1 MNHEHT
7 RRSLLRGL
15 AATGTVGWATTGSVG
30 GTPAEA
36 PNTDPHTRET
46 FSALLEAIIP
56 ETPELA
62 EELGPEYEPGAV
74 SVGLD
79 EFFVTF
85 LNELVAVGLP
95 GFGHLDNARLSEGVA
110 AALDAAAAELLARG
124 ENEHPPTAES
134 GAAGG
139 PFARLSPR
147 DRMRAISLF
156 EEKEGD
162 TGDLPGPFAESD
174 GGLIAQLMNGF
185 APFVYYSDWAGYDDY
200 MAPRSE
206 REFDPDDIVAW
217 DQVEYP
223 GIEDGYAA
231 LRGYLRLD
239 AEADGVQLRMS
250 PGSFEENDYDTSDYE
265 DPYPESSD
273 EESSS
278 VSLDSDVTV
287 DPRFPD
293 GLLDPSP
300 GGGFDA

>member
-1 MNHEHT
+1 MIHEHT

-15 AATGTVGWATTGSVG
+15 AAAGTVGWATTGSVG

-36 PNTDPHTRET
+36 PIRDPHTQET
-46 FSALLEAIIP
+46 VTALVEAIIP

-62 EELGPEYEPGAV
+62 EERGEAYRPGAV
-74 SVGLD
+74 TVGLD

-85 LNELVAVGLP
+85 LNELVAVGVP
-95 GFGHLDNARLSEGVA
+95 GFGHVDNARLSEGLA

-124 ENEHPPTAES
+124 RNEHPPTSEA
-134 GAAGG
+134 GVAGG
-139 PFARLSPR
+139 PFARLSQR

-162 TGDLPGPFAESD
+162 TGDLPGPFLEAD
-174 GGLIAQLMNGF
+174 GGLLAQLTNGF
-185 APFVYYSDWAGYDDY
+185 APLVYYSDWAGYDEY

-217 DQVEYP
+217 EQAGYP

-239 AEADGVQLRMS
+239 GAEGVELTMA
-250 PGSFEENDYDTSDYE
+250 PGSFEENEYDTSDYE
-265 DPYPESSD
+265 DPYPESS
-273 EESSS
+273 SAGGSA
-278 VSLDSDVTV
+278 VSIDAGVAGDPPVLDGASE
-287 DPRFPD
+287 R
-293 GLLDPSP
+293 LP